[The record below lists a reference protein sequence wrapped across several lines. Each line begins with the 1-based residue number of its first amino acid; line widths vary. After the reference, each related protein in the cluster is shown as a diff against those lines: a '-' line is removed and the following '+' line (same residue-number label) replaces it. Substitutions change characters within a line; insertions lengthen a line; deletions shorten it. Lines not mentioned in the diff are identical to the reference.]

1 MSEHCDNADIPHVG
15 IDENDMP
22 PVGRTSEDFN
32 NSPITPRPLT
42 TNGQNEPSPFDTT
55 APELAPQLRRPE
67 GETEW
72 SNRLQE
78 TKLIDAAGG
87 PSTYRRNSYQEL
99 QTGDSL
105 TEENISKLR
114 SGNQAP
120 RR

>member
-1 MSEHCDNADIPHVG
+1 
-15 IDENDMP
+15 MP
-22 PVGRTSEDFN
+22 PASDDFN
-32 NSPITPRPLT
+32 GSPVTPRPLT
-42 TNGQNEPSPFDTT
+42 TNGYQNEPSPFDSTEI
-55 APELAPQLRRPE
+55 PPQVRRPE

-87 PSTYRRNSYQEL
+87 PPNYHRRNSYHEL

-105 TEENISKLR
+105 TEENVNKLK
-114 SGNQAP
+114 SENQSAT